1 MSDSCSSSHVQLC
14 GSLLKGGAEGGGGGV
29 KEFIVVIEIS
39 CWFYLFISN
48 DAAIK

>member
-1 MSDSCSSSHVQLC
+1 MQLESCSVVWLS
-14 GSLLKGGAEGGGGGV
+14 LKGRGGGRGGGGGV